1 MLQGQPLDLLVG
13 GLVRLLGD
21 VELAG
26 QGRIFARRLQLVQ
39 TRLPLSHLL
48 LLQLEE
54 LLVLPAGALV
64 VGEAS
69 PRGVEMGPGLVALR
83 LDLPEAGRVL
93 FGFGG
98 ELTDLEIDLLQFFE
112 RLQLLSRQRLPPKRA
127 CFFAPAPRDVNVGPA
142 GVEPACDRL

>member
-1 MLQGQPLDLLVG
+1 FDC
-13 GLVRLLGD
+13 LVRLLAT
-21 VELAG
+21 VSLARHA
-26 QGRIFARRLQLVQ
+26 RIFARRPPLVQ
-39 TRLPLSHLL
+39 TRLPLAHLL

-54 LLVLPAGALV
+54 LLVWPAGALV

-98 ELTDLEIDLLQFFE
+98 ELTELEIDLLQFFE
-112 RLQLLSRQRLPPKRA
+112 RLQLRSRLRLRSKRA
-127 CFFAPAPRDVNVGPA
+127 WFCATS
-142 GVEPACDRL
+142 